1 MNFIRRERETPD
13 IGQILSKV
21 STKLRELEEAFDSV
35 ESDLSDGEMETSSMK
50 NLKIA
55 TELSGDVNMLLR
67 SMQSIWSK
75 RIKAEE
81 EFLNLPEL
89 GEEKKRRYFYE
100 NDEDSYDPWSLPEL
114 ESLE

>member
-1 MNFIRRERETPD
+1 MNFVRRGRETPD
-13 IGQILSKV
+13 ISQILSKV

-67 SMQSIWSK
+67 TMQSVWTK
-75 RIKAEE
+75 KIKAEE

-89 GEEKKRRYFYE
+89 EEEKKRRYFYE
-100 NDEDSYDPWSLPEL
+100 NDEDSYGLPEL